1 MKISLILISS
11 LILLLL
17 DSIYLS
23 YFGNFFNKQIIKVQG
38 SPLKLNI
45 WGAILSYLFLIIGI
59 NYFIIQKGESWINA
73 FLLGL
78 VIYGVYEAT
87 NYAII
92 KNWNI
97 SSVIIDTLWGGILFA
112 LTTHLTYLIYNRNFK

>member
-11 LILLLL
+11 FILLLL

-23 YFGNFFNKQIIKVQG
+23 YFGNFFSKQIVKVQG

-59 NYFIIQKGESWINA
+59 NYFILQKGESWINA

-112 LTTHLTYLIYNRNFK
+112 LTTYLTYLIYNRNFK